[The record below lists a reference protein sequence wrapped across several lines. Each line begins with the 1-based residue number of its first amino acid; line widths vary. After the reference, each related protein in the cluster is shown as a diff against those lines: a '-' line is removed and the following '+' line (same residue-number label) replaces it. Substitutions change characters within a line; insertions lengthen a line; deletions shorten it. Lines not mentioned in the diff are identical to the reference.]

1 MARKQRSKKSSPKRR
16 YSARQILLYLISML
30 IILSMVLAFLFS
42 VLSPAG

>member
-1 MARKQRSKKSSPKRR
+1 MARKPRPKKSSSKRR
-16 YSARQILLYLISML
+16 YSARQILLYVISML